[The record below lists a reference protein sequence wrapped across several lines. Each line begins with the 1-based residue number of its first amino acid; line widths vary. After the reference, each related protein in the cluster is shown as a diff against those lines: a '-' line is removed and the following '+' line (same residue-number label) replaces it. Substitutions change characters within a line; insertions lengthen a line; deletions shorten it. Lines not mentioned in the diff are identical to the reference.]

1 MACAAEEDPGATLSG
16 FARIL
21 ADTDAGVF
29 GSVQDVLAIFKAA
42 DEEFWNLN
50 EPSIRVSPLCTY
62 DADTPCWAVALQL
75 AWNDLFNRRGVEVIQ
90 LQKGTLHFRALY
102 IDPED
107 LWVEDDVKFLC
118 LYLWLLRQH
127 RCITGVVISVPIV
140 APRHGPLFLSLLKL
154 TDFVQKCEIHGNDLF
169 RGPSLAGAKPFLTA
183 LDRLSRL
190 RELGLSTV
198 HLIDDDVSILARLVE
213 RNPFLIALILIDV
226 EMSPLAFSELVG
238 KVVEHKKLQDFR
250 VKTTAQEP
258 ESVFTEALSL
268 IGRSETITRLYVHV
282 DRGLVSLLQGL
293 LGNSSL
299 YELTLEPVIYDAQ
312 VLRAL
317 ANFLEN
323 NASCKRLKACFNTK
337 KFLDLASA
345 LDDMQRIVGRSS
357 LVTLVLSGSV
367 LEPLPASRLADGLAL
382 SRTLCELHVDE
393 CELTPVEGLSFV
405 TAVKRCLEYG
415 QFQELNVGALS
426 GAPDEQLQLF
436 RHIMDAG
443 VCDKV
448 TVVFNDCLVMPLC
461 EALRRNSTL
470 VNVSLSYDE
479 DIDLEPIL
487 LALKNTTR
495 SLERLCINT
504 LQTVRKL
511 GGHFLADLIRR
522 AKSLKVVRLRCCIM
536 PSAAVL
542 ILKALSRSRSVVL
555 LTIEHWDWTAS
566 VRQAFADMLQLNRSL
581 NRLEFYWSDIDDYE
595 IFKGCL
601 INALSLN
608 LSVSVVKVYHGPE
621 RDEAAAHDCGF
632 LPHVQRNEMILAWA
646 TDVILRDGMCA
657 EAAAVVDLLRTCEAP
672 LDLLQRSA
680 DFSPRT
686 AMNRIHVA
694 RMATR
699 TQFYALSSAFRGQ
712 RTFVLTSLGQQL
724 FQDLLIFVRHDVL
737 KAVAFIKP
745 RSKATSARD

>member
-1 MACAAEEDPGATLSG
+1 MWSVNRPAFCTKGLS
-16 FARIL
+16 L
-21 ADTDAGVF
+21 
-29 GSVQDVLAIFKAA
+29 VLAI
-42 DEEFWNLN
+42 
-50 EPSIRVSPLCTY
+50 SPIGKVFFL
-62 DADTPCWAVALQL
+62 
-75 AWNDLFNRRGVEVIQ
+75 LFE
-90 LQKGTLHFRALY
+90 K
-102 IDPED
+102 
-107 LWVEDDVKFLC
+107 
-118 LYLWLLRQH
+118 
-127 RCITGVVISVPIV
+127 
-140 APRHGPLFLSLLKL
+140 LFL
-154 TDFVQKCEIHGNDLF
+154 H
-169 RGPSLAGAKPFLTA
+169 
-183 LDRLSRL
+183 
-190 RELGLSTV
+190 
-198 HLIDDDVSILARLVE
+198 
-213 RNPFLIALILIDV
+213 
-226 EMSPLAFSELVG
+226 
-238 KVVEHKKLQDFR
+238 
-250 VKTTAQEP
+250 
-258 ESVFTEALSL
+258 
-268 IGRSETITRLYVHV
+268 
-282 DRGLVSLLQGL
+282 
-293 LGNSSL
+293 
-299 YELTLEPVIYDAQ
+299 
-312 VLRAL
+312 
-317 ANFLEN
+317 
-323 NASCKRLKACFNTK
+323 CFPT
-337 KFLDLASA
+337 
-345 LDDMQRIVGRSS
+345 
-357 LVTLVLSGSV
+357 
-367 LEPLPASRLADGLAL
+367 
-382 SRTLCELHVDE
+382 
-393 CELTPVEGLSFV
+393 
-405 TAVKRCLEYG
+405 
-415 QFQELNVGALS
+415 
-426 GAPDEQLQLF
+426 
-436 RHIMDAG
+436 
-443 VCDKV
+443 
-448 TVVFNDCLVMPLC
+448 
-461 EALRRNSTL
+461 
-470 VNVSLSYDE
+470 
-479 DIDLEPIL
+479 
-487 LALKNTTR
+487 
-495 SLERLCINT
+495 
-504 LQTVRKL
+504 QTVRKL